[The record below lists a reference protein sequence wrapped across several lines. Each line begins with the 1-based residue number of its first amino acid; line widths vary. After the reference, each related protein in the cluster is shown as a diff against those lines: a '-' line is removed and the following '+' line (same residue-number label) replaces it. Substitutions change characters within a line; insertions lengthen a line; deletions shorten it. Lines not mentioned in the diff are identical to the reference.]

1 MIEKQLQKRT
11 AGFWIRFL
19 SISIDVILFSI
30 IAISSSLMSIEAKV
44 FTEIDRTI
52 SQVKN
57 DYFYYI
63 WFILVVSVLIIQFLA
78 IPFLLKGKTLGMLIT
93 RLEID
98 TNDQPLKNVILS
110 RFKFGAL
117 LWIFIFVVFMIFVR
131 PEMINKMLISKYV
144 KENFDENNQQAV
156 ELLKAN
162 KLSFLDTVLYSAPTV
177 VSPIIVFAEV
187 FFLISIGFKQ
197 SKISIIDNFTNSKIV
212 YVNKYIETTNLVIE
226 VVKPIK
232 NQKYQIEWKE

>member
-19 SISIDVILFSI
+19 SISIDVILFCV
-30 IAISSSLMSIEAKV
+30 IAISSSLICIEAREFPQINK
-44 FTEIDRTI
+44 TL

-63 WFILVVSVLIIQFLA
+63 WFMLVVLILTIQFLG
-78 IPFLLKGKTLGMLIT
+78 IPFILKGKTLGMIIT

-98 TNDQPLKNVILS
+98 TNDQPLKKVILN

-131 PEMINKMLISKYV
+131 PTMINKMLIYKYV

-156 ELLKAN
+156 ELLNAN
-162 KLSFLDTVLYSAPTV
+162 KLSLLDTVLYSVPSIF
-177 VSPIIVFAEV
+177 SPIIVFAEV
-187 FFLISIGFKQ
+187 FFLISIGFKKT
-197 SKISIIDNFTNSKIV
+197 KISIIDNFTNSKIV
-212 YVNKYIETTNLVIE
+212 FANKYIKTTNLIVEI
-226 VVKPIK
+226 VKPIENK
-232 NQKYQIEWKE
+232 KYQIEWKE